1 MRSIKFLFILLT
13 VFALVGGFFVWRGFG
28 RAKEVLPSKSEPILE
43 TLSNEDGEVKVVITP
58 KALAQDFW
66 SFEVTLDT
74 HSVELTDDLAEV
86 SFLVDENGKTFKAL
100 GWEGDPPGGHHISGI
115 LKYSPISPGPDNIE
129 LRIKLNSKERSF
141 KWKLSE

>member
-13 VFALVGGFFVWRGFG
+13 VFALIGGFFVWRGFG
-28 RAKEVLPSKSEPILE
+28 RAKEVLPSKSKPNLE
-43 TLSNEDGEVKVVITP
+43 TLSNEDGEVKMVITP

-100 GWEGDPPGGHHISGI
+100 GWEGDPPGGHHINGI
-115 LKYSPISPGPDNIE
+115 LKYSPISPRPENIE
-129 LRIKLNSKERSF
+129 LRIKLNNKERSF